1 MPIHPMRLDAISA
14 DEITTFQLEA
24 GRPKLLLSP
33 AVDITKKVLL
43 ARAERTRALMAKQ
56 FKGKIRFG
64 PVVPANGQLLP
75 DHTQVL
81 DRQLHGAV

>member
-14 DEITTFQLEA
+14 HKVTTFQLEA
-24 GRPKLLLSP
+24 GRRKLLLSP
-33 AVDITKKVLL
+33 AVDIPEKVLL

-81 DRQLHGAV
+81 DRQLHGGV